1 MTSFHKNEEI
11 TLSFFLRRVKDV
23 CKKSCLT
30 GAVDGDRSSYFL
42 TLLLILNQ
50 TEEVFVKLI
59 IFQELLESV
68 GGGGGVGGEANRRRP
83 LQLKASRLGHTGKI
97 LGQIPLFPFMIS
109 KVSIVSNYPEKTVH
123 RNPKNIIS
131 LLKGGLQCEKG
142 GVEERLH
149 GKDNLGEEAA
159 GGGARGR
166 AGGAC
171 GEEGRR
177 GRSALEQLQDRQV
190 FTF

>member
-1 MTSFHKNEEI
+1 M
-11 TLSFFLRRVKDV
+11 
-23 CKKSCLT
+23 
-30 GAVDGDRSSYFL
+30 
-42 TLLLILNQ
+42 
-50 TEEVFVKLI
+50 KLI

-149 GKDNLGEEAA
+149 GKDNLGEEAD

-166 AGGAC
+166 AGGG
-171 GEEGRR
+171 GEELRR